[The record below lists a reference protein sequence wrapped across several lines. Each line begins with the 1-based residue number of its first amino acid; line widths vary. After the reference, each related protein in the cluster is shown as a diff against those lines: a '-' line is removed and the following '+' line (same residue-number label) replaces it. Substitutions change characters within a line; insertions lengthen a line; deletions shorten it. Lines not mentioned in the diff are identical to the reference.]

1 MFFLNLP
8 DSMEKLCSSG
18 IIYEPHL
25 CSRVR
30 FPRSTCQACVQGC
43 PGGAISWDKTLHIN
57 TDKCSGCGIC
67 ISRCPNGVFWSRS
80 RGDFLIAQEIE
91 RLLNANES
99 RSIVF
104 SCSRCDQTANSII
117 VLPCL
122 GRLTENL
129 LLAPFVFGASQVE
142 IQWPECSG
150 CSYEKCLSHLNF
162 ILFFGSKLAAMIG
175 KEESC
180 IRVNKA
186 GKPCKLQSMQHRLS
200 RRDLF
205 RTLRVEAIQSVE
217 VFLPEFSNSSQ
228 TNTWAQFVGAKRG
241 YLLKLLRAFPDHIPT
256 CVTAENMPLA
266 NIAINSSCVG
276 CPVCTTLC
284 PTGALGRVENTD
296 GVDIYFRPD
305 ICVGCKI
312 CQEACLFQAISLSP
326 TIDLLNLTASH
337 NQLHIH
343 LAKNNCHECTTE
355 FWSTDQEI
363 CPTSRLEK
371 GAIVLSMKGRV

>member
-8 DSMEKLCSSG
+8 DSMEKLYSSG

-30 FPRSTCQACVQGC
+30 FPRSTCQDCVQGC

-80 RGDFLIAQEIE
+80 RGDFVIAQEIE

-142 IQWPECSG
+142 IRWPECSG
-150 CSYEKCLSHLNF
+150 CIYEKCLSHLNLV
-162 ILFFGSKLAAMIG
+162 LFFGSKLAAMIG
-175 KEESC
+175 KEDSC
-180 IRVNKA
+180 IQVNKI
-186 GKPCKLQSMQHRLS
+186 GKYLGPQSLSDRLS

-205 RTLRVEAIQSVE
+205 HKLRVEATQTVAA
-217 VFLPEFSNSSQ
+217 FLPEFNNSNQ
-228 TNTWAQFVGAKRG
+228 TNPWAQFVGTKRA
-241 YLLKLLRAFPDHIPT
+241 YLLKLLRVFTDHTSTRIQRDDLP
-256 CVTAENMPLA
+256 VADIEMNHR
-266 NIAINSSCVG
+266 CVG

-305 ICVGCKI
+305 ICTGCKI

-326 TIDLLNLTASH
+326 TVELLHLVSGDSR
-337 NQLHIH
+337 QLIH
-343 LAKNNCHECTTE
+343 LHRKNCKECSSVFLSIE
-355 FWSTDQEI
+355 QDI
-363 CPTSRLEK
+363 CPTCRHEK
-371 GAIVLSMKGRV
+371 RDIVLSMKGRE